1 MDEEH
6 TKLEPGAADTNVVNG
21 HSLPV
26 REFRLAPGE
35 SPDQCE
41 PSINESHDQIADS
54 AGQAD
59 ESAAVASEPTAEAPE
74 VAAEPGSAAQP
85 PAPSLDD
92 IDWETTRYLAAATQL
107 DLGYARRVV
116 RWIIGEP
123 FRAVAPAAGADV
135 VVVTRWALAALRRR
149 TLRDAAL
156 TCLLIVLAAAVAAQ
170 TWLLVAV
177 LTVLAVLIVAYERWV
192 RDVKIISRLM
202 LRGRFHSYDAPSSPS
217 LRIEKRLTVV
227 KEQQKGNLVVFRGR
241 RAFVGSGTNV
251 LHDRILINVAL
262 GKKGKGG
269 KRQEP
274 IAFTIPDLHEALEAA
289 LRDMGFPELRVG
301 ERLFVNGEHVS
312 AYPRLLPDQ
321 LGPPV
326 AEAPPDLLHE
336 GCVHPTPEAR
346 TYLCAEI
353 GGWKGQLV
361 VSLFA
366 RAVQANGSLQVE
378 WLFNVLPPLHG
389 GLLQVDQRYEQRRIR
404 QFAKAAAAGIIR
416 FLPALISAP
425 VTFAYHATVPLTDK
439 IRERK
444 GSYRIRSGYV
454 FNYGSPRSIREI
466 PVSSKRAHDFVMG
479 DELTFI
485 YLAEHTML
493 RALGR
498 FLKAHKVDMKQ
509 YERQARTLIK
519 KVNKYNVGEVKASNV
534 AIGTKSRVDAG
545 EKPGSSSAK

>member
-6 TKLEPGAADTNVVNG
+6 TKLEPGAADTKLING
-21 HSLPV
+21 HSLPA
-26 REFRLAPGE
+26 REFRPAPGE
-35 SPDQCE
+35 SPDQCAQ
-41 PSINESHDQIADS
+41 STNESHDQIADS

-59 ESAAVASEPTAEAPE
+59 ESAAAASEPTDEAPE
-74 VAAEPGSAAQP
+74 LAAESGLTAQP
-85 PAPSLDD
+85 PGPSLDD

-107 DLGYARRVV
+107 DLRYARRVV

-156 TCLLIVLAAAVAAQ
+156 TCLLVILVAAVAAQ
-170 TWLLVAV
+170 TWFLIA
-177 LTVLAVLIVAYERWV
+177 VLAVLAVLVVAYERWV
-192 RDVKIISRLM
+192 RDVKIVSRLM

-217 LRIEKRLTVV
+217 PRIEKRLTVV

-251 LHDRILINVAL
+251 LHDRILINVKL

-274 IAFTIPDLHEALEAA
+274 IAFTVPELHEALEAA

-312 AYPRLLPDQ
+312 AHPRLLPDQ
-321 LGPPV
+321 FGPPV
-326 AEAPPDLLHE
+326 AAAPPDLLYA
-336 GCVHPTPEAR
+336 GCVGPTPEAR

-404 QFAKAAAAGIIR
+404 QFAKAAAAGIAW

-425 VTFAYHATVPLTDK
+425 VTFARYAAVPLTDK
-439 IRERK
+439 VRERK
-444 GSYRIRSGYV
+444 GSYRIRNGYV
-454 FNYGSPRSIREI
+454 FNYGSPRSIREG
-466 PVSSKRAHDFVMG
+466 PVSSRRAHDFVAG

-493 RALGR
+493 RALGK
-498 FLKAHKVDMKQ
+498 FLKAHKVDMRQFEKQ
-509 YERQARTLIK
+509 AQTLIK
-519 KVNKYNVGEVKASNV
+519 KVNKYNVGKVKASNV
-534 AIGTKSRVDAG
+534 AIGTKSHVDAG
-545 EKPGSSSAK
+545 KKSGSSSAE

>member
-6 TKLEPGAADTNVVNG
+6 TKLEPGAADTQLING

-26 REFRLAPGE
+26 REFHPVPGE
-35 SPDQCE
+35 SPDQGE
-41 PSINESHDQIADS
+41 QSTNESRDQVTDS

-59 ESAAVASEPTAEAPE
+59 DSAAGSSEPIDESP
-74 VAAEPGSAAQP
+74 AEPASSAQP
-85 PAPSLDD
+85 PGPPLDD

-107 DLGYARRVV
+107 DLRYAWLVV
-116 RWIIGEP
+116 RGIIGEP
-123 FRAVAPAAGADV
+123 FRAVAPAAGANI

-149 TLRDAAL
+149 ALRDAAL
-156 TCLLIVLAAAVAAQ
+156 TCLLIILVAAVAAQ
-170 TWLLVAV
+170 TWLLIV
-177 LTVLAVLIVAYERWV
+177 VLAALAVVVVAYERWV

-202 LRGRFHSYDAPSSPS
+202 LRGRFHAYDAPSSPS
-217 LRIEKRLTVV
+217 PRIEKRLTVV
-227 KEQQKGNLVVFRGR
+227 KQQQKGNLVVFRGR

-251 LHDRILINVAL
+251 FHDRILINVAL

-274 IAFTIPDLHEALEAA
+274 IAFTIPELHEALEAG
-289 LRDMGFPELRVG
+289 LRAMGLPELRVG

-312 AYPRLLPDQ
+312 ADPRLLPDKF
-321 LGPPV
+321 GPPV
-326 AEAPPDLLHE
+326 AGAPPDLLYK

-389 GLLQVDQRYEQRRIR
+389 ALLQVDQHYEQCRIR
-404 QFAKAAAAGIIR
+404 QFTKAAARGIAWFI
-416 FLPALISAP
+416 PALVSAP
-425 VTFAYHATVPLTDK
+425 VTFAHYAAVPLTDK
-439 IRERK
+439 FRERR
-444 GSYRIRSGYV
+444 GSYRIRNGYV

-466 PVSSKRAHDFVMG
+466 PVSSKRAHDFVVG

-485 YLAEHTML
+485 YLAQHTML

-509 YERQARTLIK
+509 FDKQAQTLIK
-519 KVNKYNVGEVKASNV
+519 KVNKYNVGKVKASNV
-534 AIGTKSRVDAG
+534 AIGTKSRAG
-545 EKPGSSSAK
+545 AGKKSGPSSAK